1 MSVVATLTPKT
12 GADAKR
18 RRLESWKE
26 IAAYLGRDVTT
37 VRRWEKRE
45 GLPVRRLHHSK
56 LGSVY
61 AYTTEVDAW
70 RNERAPA
77 GATNAPGTPPVSEVV
92 RSGVPA
98 RAAAVLA
105 ALALALVASLIWIV
119 RDRTT
124 VQPASANGS
133 IRSLAVLPL
142 QNFSGNPEQDYLSDG
157 MTEALIARLSTI
169 HALRVIS
176 RTSAMQFKGTR
187 KSVPA
192 IGKELNVDAVIEGSV
207 LRSADKIRITVQLI
221 RADAD
226 EHLWSG
232 TYDRELQDVLV
243 LQSDVT
249 QGIARHIEL
258 AVTGAQKGAA
268 VAPRMV
274 APEVY
279 EAYLKGRF
287 ALHENSRA
295 GLGEALLHFQA
306 AVDADATFAP
316 AYAGLAATHAAL
328 GLVFYGEPP
337 SETRPKTVVA
347 ARKALELDPE
357 LAEARVLLADALQR
371 DWHWPEAEAEF
382 RRAIELSP
390 SNAGAH
396 SGLADWLLCQ
406 GRIEEA
412 LASARRA
419 QELDPLAFDGV
430 QVGWILFHAR
440 RYDQAV
446 RELRTA
452 LITEPEDPM
461 SLWFLGFALVGARQ
475 FDEAIRTLEKTAS
488 LSNRSP
494 AVLGVLVHAYAGA
507 GRRKE
512 ALRVLGELHRRRQR
526 GYVPPAAFLNAYLG
540 LGGKEEAFAW
550 MERAAEERSNIM
562 QFLKVHP
569 FFDSLRGDPRFAE
582 YVRRANFPPMQL
594 AAAPT

>member
-1 MSVVATLTPKT
+1 MSVEATLTPKT
-12 GADAKR
+12 RADAQS

-45 GLPVRRLHHSK
+45 GLPVHRLQHSK

-61 AYTTEVDAW
+61 AYTAELDAW
-70 RNERAPA
+70 RGGRAPA
-77 GATNAPGTPPVSEVV
+77 TATDGPDAPAAPEVV
-92 RSGVPA
+92 PRGA
-98 RAAAVLA
+98 HARRAAALA
-105 ALALALVASLIWIV
+105 ALALALAAVLIWLV

-124 VQPASANGS
+124 AQPASASGG

-176 RTSAMQFKGTR
+176 RTTAMQFKGTR

-207 LRSADKIRITVQLI
+207 LRSGDKIRISVQLI
-221 RADAD
+221 RADTD

-232 TYDRELQDVLV
+232 TYDREVQDVLA

-249 QGIARHIEL
+249 YGIARHIEV
-258 AVTGAQKGAA
+258 AVTGTPRGSP
-268 VAPRMV
+268 VAPRTV
-274 APEVY
+274 APDVY

-287 ALHENSRA
+287 ALHKNSGA
-295 GLGEALLHFQA
+295 GLAEALNHFQA
-306 AVDADATFAP
+306 AVDADGTFAP
-316 AYAGLAATHAAL
+316 AYAGLAATYTAL

-337 SETRPKTVVA
+337 SETRPKALVA

-357 LAEARVLLADALQR
+357 LAEARAVLANALQK
-371 DWHWPEAEAEF
+371 DWHWAEAEAEY

-390 SNAGAH
+390 SNAAAH

-406 GRIEEA
+406 GRTEEA

-419 QELDPLAFDGV
+419 QELDPRAFNGT
-430 QVGWILFHAR
+430 QVGWILFQAH
-440 RYDQAV
+440 RYDEAI
-446 RELRTA
+446 RELRTT
-452 LITEPEDPM
+452 LTVEPKNPM
-461 SLWFLGFALVGARQ
+461 ALWFLGFVLIGAER
-475 FDEAIRTLEKTAS
+475 FDEAITPLESAAS
-488 LSNRSP
+488 LSDRSS

-507 GRRKE
+507 GRRTE
-512 ALRVLGELHRRRQR
+512 ALRLLDELHRRRKT

-540 LGGKEEAFAW
+540 LGDTEEAFVW
-550 MERAAEERSNIM
+550 MDRAAEERSNIM

-569 FFDSLRGDPRFAE
+569 FFDPLRGDPRFA
-582 YVRRANFPPMQL
+582 VFLRRANLQ
-594 AAAPT
+594 